1 MMHQKALRLP
11 HSCWI
16 TNAPKKS
23 QRFLWGH
30 LYLKK
35 KKKDGGGGEGVEEEE
50 EEEEL
55 LNL

>member
-1 MMHQKALRLP
+1 MHQKALRLP